1 MKKSAI
7 ISIAMCAL
15 LLTACGSSSK
25 SSDTSAA
32 MNGYSYYDE
41 AGGSYAA
48 EDYDYDDSVQL
59 ASPAE
64 TAAAGVSSGLSDGD
78 SDSGLSADS
87 VNKEM
92 LVYSCTI
99 SIDVLDFKNALDTF
113 KASLDSYGG
122 FIESENYSDGGYSGR
137 YYYADSEKWQT
148 YTATVRVPSKNY
160 DAFCNSAA
168 QLGDLR
174 SKDADVQNLSRE
186 YSDLATTLEIYEAK
200 EARYIALLADITDDE
215 YAVAIERELTDVQI
229 QIANIKTR
237 MNEIQTD
244 VAYSYV
250 YITINEVKEYT
261 AEPVKTDTF
270 FERLSAT
277 VSDAASGFLDFLET
291 LLYII
296 IYLFPY
302 LVLIG
307 GIVVGIVA
315 IVKASKKRK
324 AKKLAEKAEQTAQ
337 QENKDAPKE

>member
-41 AGGSYAA
+41 ASDSYSA
-48 EDYDYDDSVQL
+48 EDAYYDDAVGS

-64 TAAAGVSSGLSDGD
+64 TAAAGISSGLSDSD

-113 KASLDSYGG
+113 KTSLDSYGG
-122 FIESENYSDGGYSGR
+122 FIESENYSDGGYGGR

-174 SKDADVQNLSRE
+174 SKNADVQNLSSE

-200 EARYIALLADITDDE
+200 EARYIALLAEITDDE

-229 QIANIKTR
+229 QIASIKTR

-324 AKKLAEKAEQTAQ
+324 AKKLAEKAAQTAQ

>member
-1 MKKSAI
+1 MKKSAV

-15 LLTACGSSSK
+15 LLTACGRSSK
-25 SSDTSAA
+25 SSDTQPAV
-32 MNGYSYYDE
+32 NGYSYYDE
-41 AGGSYAA
+41 AGGSYDA
-48 EDYDYDDSVQL
+48 EDYDYDDSVQS
-59 ASPAE
+59 ASSAE
-64 TAAAGVSSGLSDGD
+64 TAAAGVSSGLSDGN

-87 VNKEM
+87 VSKEM

-113 KASLDSYGG
+113 KASLDSYDG
-122 FIESENYSDGGYSGR
+122 FIESENYSDGGYGGR

-186 YSDLATTLEIYEAK
+186 YSDLSTTLEIYEAK
-200 EARYIALLADITDDE
+200 EARYIALLADMTNDE

-307 GIVVGIVA
+307 GIVAGIVA

-324 AKKLAEKAEQTAQ
+324 AKKLAEKAAQTEQ

>member
-1 MKKSAI
+1 MKKSAV

-25 SSDTSAA
+25 SSDTQPAV
-32 MNGYSYYDE
+32 NGYSYYDE
-41 AGGSYAA
+41 AGGSYDA
-48 EDYDYDDSVQL
+48 ENAYYDDAA
-59 ASPAE
+59 ASTAE
-64 TAAAGVSSGLSDGD
+64 TAAAGVSSGLSDGN

-87 VNKEM
+87 VSKEM

-113 KASLDSYGG
+113 KASLDSYDG
-122 FIESENYSDGGYSGR
+122 FIESENYSDGGYGGR

-186 YSDLATTLEIYEAK
+186 YSDLSTTLEIYEAK
-200 EARYIALLADITDDE
+200 EARYIALLADITNDE

-307 GIVVGIVA
+307 GIVAGIVA

-324 AKKLAEKAEQTAQ
+324 AKKLAEKAAQTEQ
-337 QENKDAPKE
+337 QENKDASKE

>member
-1 MKKSAI
+1 MKKSAV

-48 EDYDYDDSVQL
+48 EDAYYDDAVES

-64 TAAAGVSSGLSDGD
+64 TAAAGVSSGLSDGN

-87 VNKEM
+87 VSKEM

-113 KASLDSYGG
+113 KASLDSYDG
-122 FIESENYSDGGYSGR
+122 FIESENYSDGGYGGR

-186 YSDLATTLEIYEAK
+186 YSDLSTTLEIYEAK
-200 EARYIALLADITDDE
+200 EARYIALLADITNDE

-237 MNEIQTD
+237 NQ
-244 VAYSYV
+244 
-250 YITINEVKEYT
+250 
-261 AEPVKTDTF
+261 
-270 FERLSAT
+270 
-277 VSDAASGFLDFLET
+277 
-291 LLYII
+291 LLY
-296 IYLFPY
+296 FFFDFF
-302 LVLIG
+302 
-307 GIVVGIVA
+307 
-315 IVKASKKRK
+315 K
-324 AKKLAEKAEQTAQ
+324 
-337 QENKDAPKE
+337 